1 MTRRI
6 ALVFPATNTTTPAE
20 CDALAPPGVA
30 NIHARIAKPD
40 QAVRSDADTLAV
52 RRAMLGGLLAAVE
65 EAAAQRPDALILGVM
80 VENFAGPEA
89 PALLARVR
97 AAAGC
102 PVTDYT
108 SAILAELPP
117 ASRIG
122 LLTPFMPVGD
132 AAARRLFEEAG
143 HAVMRLEGLRA
154 PSPAAIAAIGEDRL
168 SAAVAA
174 LDGPDVT
181 HIVQVGT
188 NLRFAALAAAEQ
200 AARGKPVLASNPVL
214 YRHALRALT

>member
-30 NIHARIAKPD
+30 HIHARIANPD
-40 QAVRSDADTLAV
+40 QAVRADADTLAV
-52 RRAMLGGLLAAVE
+52 RRAMLDGLMDAVE
-65 EAAAQRPDALILGVM
+65 HAAAQRPEALVLGVM
-80 VENFAGPEA
+80 VENFAGPDA

-97 AAAGC
+97 EAAGC
-102 PVTDYT
+102 PVVDYT
-108 SAILAELPP
+108 GAILATLPP
-117 ASRIG
+117 GARIG

-132 AAARRLFEEAG
+132 AAARRLFEDAG
-143 HAVMRLEGLRA
+143 HRVVRLEGLRA
-154 PSPAAIAAIGEDRL
+154 PSPSAIAAIPEARL
-168 SAAVAA
+168 REAVAA

-188 NLRFAALAAAEQ
+188 NLRFAALAVEEQ

-214 YRHALRALT
+214 YAAALRALT